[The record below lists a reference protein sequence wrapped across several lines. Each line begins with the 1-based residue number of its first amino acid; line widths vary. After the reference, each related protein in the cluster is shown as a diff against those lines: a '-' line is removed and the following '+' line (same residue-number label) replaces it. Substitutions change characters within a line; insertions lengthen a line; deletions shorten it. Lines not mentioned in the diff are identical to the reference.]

1 MHRLISGMRDFHE
14 NIFPSRRAQ
23 FEELASGQRPS
34 TLFITCSD
42 SRIVPQML
50 TQTEPGELFVLR
62 NAGNILPPA
71 TTELSGEAATIEYAV
86 QALQVED
93 IIVCGHSHCG
103 AIAALLRPE
112 LMEGLP
118 AVEKWLGY
126 AEKVRREIE
135 EQRLD
140 VDNGDDLLTTA
151 IKANVLVQLNHLRT
165 YQAVVEAEARG
176 ALRMHGCFYRFETGA
191 VTVFDEPRRSYVPV
205 AEYVAHEIVAA
216 R

>member
-1 MHRLISGMRDFHE
+1 MHRLISGIREFHE
-14 NIFPSRRAQ
+14 NVFPSRRAQ
-23 FEELASGQRPS
+23 FEELANGQRPS

-62 NAGNILPPA
+62 NAGNLVPPVTA
-71 TTELSGEAATIEYAV
+71 ELSGEAATIEYAV

-93 IIVCGHSHCG
+93 IIICGHSHCG

-118 AVEKWLGY
+118 AVEKWLSH

-135 EQRLD
+135 EEQFTTD
-140 VDNGDDLLTTA
+140 GDDDLLTTA
-151 IKANVLVQLNHLRT
+151 VKANVLAQLHHLRT
-165 YQAVVEAEARG
+165 YAAVAEAEARG
-176 ALRMHGCFYRFETGA
+176 TLRIHGCFYRLETGE
-191 VTVFDEPRRSYVPV
+191 VTVFNAPDRR
-205 AEYVAHEIVAA
+205 YVAISEYLAHETIAA